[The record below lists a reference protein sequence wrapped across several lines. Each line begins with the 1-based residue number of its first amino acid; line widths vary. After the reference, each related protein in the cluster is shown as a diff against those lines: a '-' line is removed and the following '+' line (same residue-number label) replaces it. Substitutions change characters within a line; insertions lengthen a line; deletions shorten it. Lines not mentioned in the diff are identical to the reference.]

1 MKNITLVPI
10 LGIFTIISCRTS
22 KHRLEEQKASQQI
35 RLSASQEWQQYLQQD
50 STKRYWHF
58 ASDSAFYF
66 HPDSGLWA
74 QRGWL
79 YAKEQSASKS
89 KLQSNVSH
97 RDSLS
102 NQQHSSRTEQTTI
115 RKNQLP
121 WYIYVIALLGI
132 GSIGIYYLWRK
143 CL

>member
-1 MKNITLVPI
+1 MKNITLVALI
-10 LGIFTIISCRTS
+10 TLLTLSCRTS
-22 KHRLEEQKASQQI
+22 KHRLEEQKATQQI
-35 RLSASQEWQQYLQQD
+35 RVSESQEWQQYLARD

-74 QRGWL
+74 QGGWL
-79 YAKEQSASKS
+79 YAEEQSARKS
-89 KLQSNVSH
+89 KLQFNISH
-97 RDSLS
+97 RDSAAIK
-102 NQQHSSRTEQTTI
+102 QHSSRTEQTTI

-132 GSIGIYYLWRK
+132 GSAGFYYIGRK
-143 CL
+143 TF